1 MISSVGGV
9 MNVLV
14 VGSGGREHALLDCLS
29 RSPMLTRLFV
39 APGREAM
46 ADLASIVD
54 VDVGNFVEV
63 ARVCKREKID
73 LVVVGPELPLI
84 NGLSD
89 ALTDEGIFV
98 FGPSRAAS
106 RLEASKGF
114 TKELCARYNIPT
126 ARHGYF
132 MDVGAARQFVKK
144 SKMPLVVKA
153 DGPAQ
158 GKGVVICHTAEEAYD
173 ALDAMLVHGKFGKA
187 GEAVVVEEFL
197 EGKEVSFLTLIDG
210 TNPVVL
216 GAVQDYKPV
225 YDGNKGPNTGGMGAY
240 STPGIITEEM
250 KHLIVQRIIYPT
262 IKAMFNMGIQFRGL
276 LFAGIIIEKN
286 EPKLLEY
293 NVRFGDPETQAILP
307 RLDSDLLKLMSL
319 AAKGRLGNEVVSL
332 NNKSVVCVVVASKG
346 YPGPYESGSVIGGL
360 DEVTRSSSVKVFHA
374 GTERRDNKW
383 VSAGGR
389 VLNIVAEADDL
400 ATAKHQ
406 AYAAL
411 DLLDWPGGMYRYDIG
426 ACE

>member
-1 MISSVGGV
+1 

-46 ADLASIVD
+46 ADLATLVD
-54 VDVGNFVEV
+54 VDVTNFIEV
-63 ARVCKREKID
+63 AQICKREKID

-84 NGLSD
+84 SGLSD

-126 ARHGYF
+126 AKHGYF
-132 MDVGAARQFVKK
+132 MDIGSAKQFVKR
-144 SKMPLVVKA
+144 SKLPLVVKA

-158 GKGVVICHTAEEAYD
+158 GKGVIICHTLEETYD
-173 ALDAMLVHGKFGKA
+173 ALDAMLVQGKFGKA

-197 EGKEVSFLTLIDG
+197 DGKEISFLTLIDG

-216 GAVQDYKPV
+216 GAVQDYKPA

-250 KHLIVQRIIYPT
+250 EHLIVQRIIYPT

-276 LFAGIIIEKN
+276 LFAGIMIKKN

-307 RLDSDLLKLMSL
+307 RLDSDLLRLMSL
-319 AAKGRLGNEVVSL
+319 AAKGRLGSEVVSL
-332 NNKSVVCVVVASKG
+332 NRKSVVCVVVASKG

-360 DEVTRSSSVKVFHA
+360 DEIARASSVKVFHA
-374 GTERRDNKW
+374 GTKRVGNNW

>member
-1 MISSVGGV
+1 

-46 ADLASIVD
+46 ADLATLVD
-54 VDVGNFVEV
+54 VDVTNFIEV
-63 ARVCKREKID
+63 AQVCKREKID

-84 NGLSD
+84 SGLSD

-126 ARHGYF
+126 AKHGYF
-132 MDVGAARQFVKK
+132 MDIGSAKQFVKR
-144 SKMPLVVKA
+144 SKLPLVVKA
-153 DGPAQ
+153 DGPAR
-158 GKGVVICHTAEEAYD
+158 GKGVIICHTLEETYD
-173 ALDAMLVHGKFGKA
+173 ALDAMLVQGKFGKA

-197 EGKEVSFLTLIDG
+197 DGKEISFLTLIDG

-250 KHLIVQRIIYPT
+250 EHLIVQRIIYPT

-276 LFAGIIIEKN
+276 LFAGIMIKKN

-293 NVRFGDPETQAILP
+293 NVRFGDPETQAMLP

-319 AAKGRLGNEVVSL
+319 AAKGRLGSEVVSL
-332 NNKSVVCVVVASKG
+332 NRKSVVCVVVASKG

-360 DEVTRSSSVKVFHA
+360 DEVARSSSVKVFHA
-374 GTERRDNKW
+374 GTKRVGNKW

>member
-1 MISSVGGV
+1 

-29 RSPMLTRLFV
+29 CSPMLTRLFV

-46 ADLASIVD
+46 ADLATLVD
-54 VDVGNFVEV
+54 VDVTNFIEV
-63 ARVCKREKID
+63 AQVCKREKID

-84 NGLSD
+84 SGLSD

-126 ARHGYF
+126 AKHGYF
-132 MDVGAARQFVKK
+132 MDIGSAKQFVKR
-144 SKMPLVVKA
+144 SKLPLVVKA

-158 GKGVVICHTAEEAYD
+158 GKGVVICHTLEETYD
-173 ALDAMLVHGKFGKA
+173 ALDAMLVQGKFGKA

-197 EGKEVSFLTLIDG
+197 DGKEISFLTLIDG

-250 KHLIVQRIIYPT
+250 EHLIVQRIIYPT

-276 LFAGIIIEKN
+276 LFAGIMIKKN

-293 NVRFGDPETQAILP
+293 NVRFGDPETQAMLP

-319 AAKGRLGNEVVSL
+319 AAKGRLGSEVVSL
-332 NNKSVVCVVVASKG
+332 NRKSVVCVVVASKG

-360 DEVTRSSSVKVFHA
+360 DEVARSSSVKVFHA
-374 GTERRDNKW
+374 GTKRVGNNW

>member
-1 MISSVGGV
+1 

-46 ADLASIVD
+46 ADLATLVD
-54 VDVGNFVEV
+54 VDVTNFIEV
-63 ARVCKREKID
+63 AQVCKREKID

-84 NGLSD
+84 SGLSD

-126 ARHGYF
+126 AKHGYF
-132 MDVGAARQFVKK
+132 MDIGSAKQFVKR
-144 SKMPLVVKA
+144 SKLPLVVKA

-158 GKGVVICHTAEEAYD
+158 GKGVVICHTLEETYD
-173 ALDAMLVHGKFGKA
+173 ALDAMLVQGKFGKA

-197 EGKEVSFLTLIDG
+197 DGKEISFLTLIDG

-250 KHLIVQRIIYPT
+250 EHLIVQRIIYPT

-276 LFAGIIIEKN
+276 LFAGIMIKKN

-293 NVRFGDPETQAILP
+293 NVRFGDPETQAMLP

-319 AAKGRLGNEVVSL
+319 AAKGRLGSEVVSL
-332 NNKSVVCVVVASKG
+332 NRKSVVCVVVASKG

-360 DEVTRSSSVKVFHA
+360 DEVARSSSVKVFHA
-374 GTERRDNKW
+374 GTKRVGNNW

>member
-1 MISSVGGV
+1 

-46 ADLASIVD
+46 ADLATLVD
-54 VDVGNFVEV
+54 VDVTNFIEV
-63 ARVCKREKID
+63 AQICKREKID

-84 NGLSD
+84 SGLSD

-126 ARHGYF
+126 AKHGYF
-132 MDVGAARQFVKK
+132 MDIGSAKQFVKR
-144 SKMPLVVKA
+144 SKLPLVVKA

-158 GKGVVICHTAEEAYD
+158 GKGVIICHTLEETYD
-173 ALDAMLVHGKFGKA
+173 ALDAMLVQGKFGKA

-197 EGKEVSFLTLIDG
+197 DGKEVSFLTLIDG

-216 GAVQDYKPV
+216 GAVQDYKPA

-250 KHLIVQRIIYPT
+250 EHLIVQRIIYPT

-276 LFAGIIIEKN
+276 LFAGIMIKKN

-293 NVRFGDPETQAILP
+293 NVRFGDPETQAMLP
-307 RLDSDLLKLMSL
+307 RLDSDLLRLMSL
-319 AAKGRLGNEVVSL
+319 AAKGRLGSEVVSL
-332 NNKSVVCVVVASKG
+332 NRKSVVCVVVASKG

-360 DEVTRSSSVKVFHA
+360 DEIARASSVKVFHA
-374 GTERRDNKW
+374 GTKRVGNNW

>member
-1 MISSVGGV
+1 

-46 ADLASIVD
+46 ADLATLVD
-54 VDVGNFVEV
+54 VDVTNFIEV
-63 ARVCKREKID
+63 AQICKREKID

-84 NGLSD
+84 SGLSD

-126 ARHGYF
+126 AKHGYF
-132 MDVGAARQFVKK
+132 MDIGSAKQFVKR
-144 SKMPLVVKA
+144 SKLPLVVKA

-158 GKGVVICHTAEEAYD
+158 GKGVIICHTLEETYD
-173 ALDAMLVHGKFGKA
+173 ALDAMLVQGKFGKA

-197 EGKEVSFLTLIDG
+197 DGKEVSFLTLIDG

-216 GAVQDYKPV
+216 GAVQDYKPA

-250 KHLIVQRIIYPT
+250 EHLIVQRIIYPT

-276 LFAGIIIEKN
+276 LFAGIMIKKN

-307 RLDSDLLKLMSL
+307 RLDSDLLRLMSL
-319 AAKGRLGNEVVSL
+319 AAKGRLGSEVVSL
-332 NNKSVVCVVVASKG
+332 NRKSVVCVVVASKG

-360 DEVTRSSSVKVFHA
+360 DEIARASSVKVFHA
-374 GTERRDNKW
+374 GTKRVGNNW

>member
-1 MISSVGGV
+1 

-46 ADLASIVD
+46 ADLATLVD
-54 VDVGNFVEV
+54 VDVTNFIEV
-63 ARVCKREKID
+63 AQVCKREKID

-84 NGLSD
+84 SGLSD

-126 ARHGYF
+126 AKHGYF
-132 MDVGAARQFVKK
+132 MDIGSAKQFVKR
-144 SKMPLVVKA
+144 SKLPLVVKA

-158 GKGVVICHTAEEAYD
+158 GKGVIICHTLEETYD
-173 ALDAMLVHGKFGKA
+173 ALDAMLVQGKFGKA

-197 EGKEVSFLTLIDG
+197 DGKEISFLTLIDG

-250 KHLIVQRIIYPT
+250 EHLIVQRIIYPT

-276 LFAGIIIEKN
+276 LFAGIMIKKN

-293 NVRFGDPETQAILP
+293 NVRFGDPETQAMLP

-319 AAKGRLGNEVVSL
+319 AAKGRLGSEVVSL
-332 NNKSVVCVVVASKG
+332 NRKSVVCVVVASKG

-360 DEVTRSSSVKVFHA
+360 DEVARSSSVKVFHA
-374 GTERRDNKW
+374 GTKRVGNNW

>member
-1 MISSVGGV
+1 

-29 RSPMLTRLFV
+29 CSPMLTRLFV

-46 ADLASIVD
+46 ADLATLVD
-54 VDVGNFVEV
+54 VDVTNFIEV
-63 ARVCKREKID
+63 AQVCKREKID

-84 NGLSD
+84 SGLSD

-126 ARHGYF
+126 AKHGYF
-132 MDVGAARQFVKK
+132 MDIGSAKQFVKR
-144 SKMPLVVKA
+144 SKLPLVVKA

-158 GKGVVICHTAEEAYD
+158 GKGVVICHTLEETYD
-173 ALDAMLVHGKFGKA
+173 ALDAMLVQGKFGKA

-197 EGKEVSFLTLIDG
+197 DGKEISFLTLIDG

-250 KHLIVQRIIYPT
+250 EHLIVQRIIYPT
-262 IKAMFNMGIQFRGL
+262 IKAMF
-276 LFAGIIIEKN
+276 
-286 EPKLLEY
+286 
-293 NVRFGDPETQAILP
+293 GDPETQAMLP

-319 AAKGRLGNEVVSL
+319 AAKGRLGSEVVSL
-332 NNKSVVCVVVASKG
+332 NRKSVVCVVVASKG

-360 DEVTRSSSVKVFHA
+360 DEVARSSSVKVFHA
-374 GTERRDNKW
+374 GTKRVGNNW

>member
-1 MISSVGGV
+1 

-46 ADLASIVD
+46 ADLATLVD
-54 VDVGNFVEV
+54 VDVTNFIEV
-63 ARVCKREKID
+63 AQICKREKID

-84 NGLSD
+84 SGLSD

-126 ARHGYF
+126 AKHGYF
-132 MDVGAARQFVKK
+132 MDIGSAKQFVKR
-144 SKMPLVVKA
+144 SKLPLVVKA

-158 GKGVVICHTAEEAYD
+158 GKGVIICHTLEETYD
-173 ALDAMLVHGKFGKA
+173 ALDAMLVQGKFGKA

-197 EGKEVSFLTLIDG
+197 DGKEVSFLTLIDG

-216 GAVQDYKPV
+216 GAVQDYKPA

-240 STPGIITEEM
+240 SAPGIITEEM
-250 KHLIVQRIIYPT
+250 EHLIVQRIIYPT

-276 LFAGIIIEKN
+276 LFAGIMIKKN

-307 RLDSDLLKLMSL
+307 RLDSDLLRLMSL
-319 AAKGRLGNEVVSL
+319 AAKGRLGSEVVSL
-332 NNKSVVCVVVASKG
+332 NRKSVVCVVVASKG

-360 DEVTRSSSVKVFHA
+360 DEIARASSVKVFHA
-374 GTERRDNKW
+374 GTKRVGNNW

>member
-1 MISSVGGV
+1 

-46 ADLASIVD
+46 ADLATLVD
-54 VDVGNFVEV
+54 VDVTNFIEV
-63 ARVCKREKID
+63 AQVCKREKID

-84 NGLSD
+84 SGLSD

-126 ARHGYF
+126 AKHGYF
-132 MDVGAARQFVKK
+132 MDIGSAKQFVKR
-144 SKMPLVVKA
+144 SKLPLVVKA

-158 GKGVVICHTAEEAYD
+158 GKGVVICHTLEETYD
-173 ALDAMLVHGKFGKA
+173 ALDAMLVQGKFGKA

-197 EGKEVSFLTLIDG
+197 DGKEISFLTLIDG

-225 YDGNKGPNTGGMGAY
+225 HDGNKGPNTGGMGAY

-250 KHLIVQRIIYPT
+250 EHLIVQRIIYPT

-276 LFAGIIIEKN
+276 LFAGIMIKKN

-293 NVRFGDPETQAILP
+293 NVRFGDPETQAMLP

-319 AAKGRLGNEVVSL
+319 AAKGRLGSEVVSL
-332 NNKSVVCVVVASKG
+332 NRKSVVCVVVASKG

-360 DEVTRSSSVKVFHA
+360 DEVARSSSVKVFHA
-374 GTERRDNKW
+374 GTKRVGNNW

>member
-1 MISSVGGV
+1 

-46 ADLASIVD
+46 ADLATLVD
-54 VDVGNFVEV
+54 VDVTNFIEV
-63 ARVCKREKID
+63 AQICKREKID

-84 NGLSD
+84 SGLSD

-126 ARHGYF
+126 AKHGYF
-132 MDVGAARQFVKK
+132 MDIGSAKQFVKR
-144 SKMPLVVKA
+144 SKLPLVVKA

-158 GKGVVICHTAEEAYD
+158 GKGVIICHTLEETYD
-173 ALDAMLVHGKFGKA
+173 ALDAMLVQGKFGKA

-197 EGKEVSFLTLIDG
+197 DGKEVSFLTLIDG

-216 GAVQDYKPV
+216 GAVQDYKPA

-240 STPGIITEEM
+240 SAPGIITEEM
-250 KHLIVQRIIYPT
+250 EHLIVQRIIYPT

-276 LFAGIIIEKN
+276 LFAGIMIKKN

-307 RLDSDLLKLMSL
+307 RLDSDLLRLMSL
-319 AAKGRLGNEVVSL
+319 AAKGRLGSEVVSL
-332 NNKSVVCVVVASKG
+332 NRKSVVCVVVASKG

-360 DEVTRSSSVKVFHA
+360 DEIARASSVKVFHA
-374 GTERRDNKW
+374 GTKRVGNNW

-406 AYAAL
+406 AYAV

>member
-1 MISSVGGV
+1 

>member
-1 MISSVGGV
+1 

-14 VGSGGREHALLDCLS
+14 IGSGGREHALLDCLS
-29 RSPMLTRLFV
+29 RSPMLGRLFV

-46 ADLASIVD
+46 ADLATLVD
-54 VDVGNFVEV
+54 VDVNDFVEV
-63 ARVCKREKID
+63 IQVCKRESID

-126 ARHGYF
+126 AKHGYF
-132 MDVGAARQFVKK
+132 MDITSAKQFVKK
-144 SKMPLVVKA
+144 SKLPLVVKA
-153 DGPAQ
+153 DGPAN
-158 GKGVVICHTAEEAYD
+158 GKGVVVCHTVEEAYD
-173 ALDAMLVHGKFGKA
+173 TLDAMLIQKKFGKA
-187 GEAVVVEEFL
+187 GEAVVIEEFL
-197 EGKEVSFLTLIDG
+197 EGKEISFLTLIDG

-225 YDGNKGPNTGGMGAY
+225 FDGNKGPNTGGMGSY
-240 STPGIITEEM
+240 STPGIIPSEM
-250 KHLIVQRIIYPT
+250 EHLIVQRIIYPT

-276 LFAGIIIEKN
+276 LFAGIMIRKN

-293 NVRFGDPETQAILP
+293 NVRFGDPETQVILP
-307 RLDSDLLKLMSL
+307 RLDSDVLKLMSL

-332 NNKSVVCVVVASKG
+332 NRKSVVCVVVASKG
-346 YPGPYESGSVIGGL
+346 YPGPYETGSVIRGL
-360 DEVTRSSSVKVFHA
+360 DGIAKFSRVKVFHA
-374 GTERRDNKW
+374 GTERRGNDW